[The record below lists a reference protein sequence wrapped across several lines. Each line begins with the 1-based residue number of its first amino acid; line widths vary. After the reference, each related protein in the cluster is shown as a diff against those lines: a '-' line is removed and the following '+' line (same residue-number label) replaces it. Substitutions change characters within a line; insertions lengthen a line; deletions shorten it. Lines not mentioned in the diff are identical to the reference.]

1 MEMRLDL
8 ILCNSVAGDSI
19 LTDCREAGWMINVS
33 SSIEKFLTEDD
44 TTPPPLII
52 LAIPMN
58 WNETKTDSEIGR
70 LKEWHEQNPHT
81 QIILIAP
88 EGHHS
93 ADRLALKLGAR
104 HSLFSPY
111 ESGDL
116 TGILSK
122 IARGLGKRQQ
132 INAINMHLHRPEG
145 FDEII
150 GESKKIK
157 EVLQLAKKV
166 GKSEFT
172 SLMITGE
179 NGTGKGA
186 LAKTIHQISSR
197 ASEPFIEVN
206 CAAIPKN
213 LLESEFFGH
222 EKGAFTDA
230 KERKMGLFELANGGT
245 IFLDEIG
252 EIDYGLQ
259 AKLLKFLDSRTIRRV
274 SGTQFLPVDVNII
287 SATNRDLKDLI
298 DSKRFRIDLFYR
310 LNVIEIKL
318 PPLRDRVEDIRTIAL
333 KYTEKF
339 AAHLKKGK
347 PGLSEEACKLLE
359 DYNWPGNIREL
370 INLIERAVLLDTDGQ
385 INPEDLPIRN
395 KVQETTLNIR
405 KGEEALKIN
414 IPSEGVSL
422 EDVEKGLILATLE
435 RTRGN
440 ITRAAGLLKVER
452 GTLRYK
458 MKKYGIEAAEHKQ
471 KTGTGKYKPIGVTG

>member
-1 MEMRLDL
+1 MRLDL
-8 ILCNSVAGDSI
+8 ILCDSDTGGPI
-19 LTDCREAGWMINVS
+19 LTDCKEAGWVTNVYS
-33 SSIEKFLTEDD
+33 SVEEFLSGVD
-44 TTPPPLII
+44 TSPPPLII
-52 LAIPMN
+52 LSLPMK
-58 WNETKTDSEIGR
+58 WSKIKTEDEISR
-70 LKEWHEQNPHT
+70 LKEWHAENPHT

-88 EGHHS
+88 KGHQA
-93 ADRLALKLGAR
+93 ADRFALKLGAR

-111 ESGDL
+111 ESKDL

-122 IARGLGKRQQ
+122 IARGLGKRKQ
-132 INAINMHLHRPEG
+132 IDAINMHLRRPEG
-145 FDEII
+145 FDEIV
-150 GESKKIK
+150 GESKKIQ

-186 LAKTIHQISSR
+186 LAKAIHQISSR

-252 EIDYGLQ
+252 EIDYALQ

-298 DSKRFRIDLFYR
+298 DSSRFRIDLFYR
-310 LNVIEIKL
+310 LNVIEITL
-318 PPLRDRVEDIRTIAL
+318 PPLRDRVEDIRPIAL

-339 AAHLKKGK
+339 AANLKKGK
-347 PGLSEEACKLLE
+347 PRLSEEACRSLE
-359 DYNWPGNIREL
+359 EYSWPGNIREL
-370 INLIERAVLLDTDGQ
+370 INLIERAVLLDTDGE
-385 INPEDLPIRN
+385 INPEDLPIQ
-395 KVQETTLNIR
+395 KEIKETTLNIEE
-405 KGEEALKIN
+405 GEETLKIN

-422 EDVEKGLILATLE
+422 EGVEKGLILATLE
-435 RTRGN
+435 QTGGN

-458 MKKYGIEAAEHKQ
+458 MKKYGIKAAEHEQ
-471 KTGTGKYKPIGVTG
+471 KNGTGKYKPISVTS